1 MPNPNRRTVLKQS
14 AALALTAGLPASEAL
29 AQTAPLR
36 RPVSAMAPSDPILV
50 SYRLAVRRMK
60 ETLPTSDPRN
70 WTRQAQIHQT
80 FCPHNNW
87 FFLPWHR
94 AYLVAFERICRQLSG
109 NPNFALPYW
118 DWTANPQLPAAF
130 ASPTIGS
137 PPVTNP
143 LYDSTRSSQ
152 TVTMPTN
159 NTGPTVISNI
169 LAETSFEF
177 FGSSRPTGQNST
189 SPSWQ
194 RVVGITGPFEGNP
207 HNSVHGS
214 ISGNMGGYMS
224 PLDPIFWLH
233 HCNVDRIWDRW
244 NRMGR
249 ANTSNALWRNFRFDK
264 QFVVPSGSGTTA
276 YNVAVNEL
284 LNINA
289 LGYTY
294 TPTFTLPPW
303 VFTQFNLIPRPIDLN
318 RLPPLALVTNVPA
331 ARLNVPL
338 DLTVNLNAAQ
348 NSALARIRPT
358 AQLEDTSKAVQA
370 PGRIVAIIRDIEPP
384 KNTSFEVRVFVNHP
398 NLSPDTP
405 TGDRHYAGSFN
416 FFGTDH
422 AEHGGSKPSYLIDL
436 TTTVLRLRQ
445 SQPEFKDQIT
455 VQLLP
460 VPVPGGPREG
470 IEFKPGRVEV
480 AIV

>member
-1 MPNPNRRTVLKQS
+1 MPTLNRRTVLKQG
-14 AALALTAGLPASEAL
+14 AALALTAGLPASGSL
-29 AQTAPLR
+29 AQTPPLLR
-36 RPVSAMAPSDPILV
+36 RPVSAMSLSDPILV
-50 SYRLAVRRMK
+50 SYKRAVIAMK
-60 ETLPTSDPRN
+60 NLPADNPLS
-70 WTRQAQIHQT
+70 WTRQAQIHFN
-80 FCPHNNW
+80 FCPHRNW

-94 AYLVAFERICRQLSG
+94 AYLVAFERICRQLSKD
-109 NPNFALPYW
+109 PNFALPYW

-130 ASPTIGS
+130 ATSEH
-137 PPVTNP
+137 NP
-143 LYDSTRSSQ
+143 LFHARSSQ
-152 TVTMPTN
+152 THTMPPS

-169 LAETSFEF
+169 LAETSFEV
-177 FGSSRPTGQNST
+177 FGSSRPNGQNST
-189 SPSWQ
+189 SSSWQ
-194 RVVGITGPFEGNP
+194 RVYGITGPFEGNP
-207 HNSVHGS
+207 HNSVHTQLGAGVFDMGS
-214 ISGNMGGYMS
+214 NMS

-249 ANTSNALWRNFRFDK
+249 ANTTNTLWHNFAFNN
-264 QFVVPSGSGTTA
+264 QFVVPSGTGTA
-276 YNVAVNEL
+276 PYNVAVNGL
-284 LNINA
+284 LRINA

-303 VFTQFNLIPRPIDLN
+303 AFTQFNLIPRPIDLN
-318 RLPPLALVTNVPA
+318 RLPPAALVTNVPA

-370 PGRIVAIIRDIEPP
+370 PGRIVAIIRDIDPP

-405 TGDRHYAGSFN
+405 TEDRHYAGSFS
-416 FFGTDH
+416 FFGADH
-422 AEHGGSKPSYLIDL
+422 AEHGGGKPSYLIDL

-460 VPVPGGPREG
+460 VPIPGGPREG
-470 IEFKPGRVEV
+470 IEFRPGRLEV